1 MVSHG
6 GGLPGFLTDVTFLP
20 SDGIGIV
27 TFANTDGS
35 HNAETLLPIRII
47 DDYLE
52 LKHSFELP
60 DGNESQ
66 FALTPR
72 FSSSHH
78 QTPVHASDVVDGIP
92 VEHYTGEY
100 HDLGY
105 GTIFLCAPG
114 SKSPPCAMILSDWIS
129 VSPNGQLDHDTLY
142 GTLPNIWRTHIKLR
156 RTRTASGSETYS
168 ADTVAI
174 FPHGYGRDSTPFEY
188 GSMEGR
194 FTAEC
199 EVDKHSARVTGC
211 AFIGIEDGRPW
222 KGETIRE
229 RAGVFFHKVEQ

>member
-78 QTPVHASDVVDGIP
+78 QTPVHASDVMDGIP

-129 VSPNGQLDHDTLY
+129 VSPNVQLDHDTLY

-188 GSMEGR
+188 GSMEGS